1 MVNWGYLASLGYL
14 AVIIAFFEIIR
25 KKFKLNVEIT
35 RKILHILI
43 GFTWVIMDIFWGVS
57 YHQIIMCALFVVINA
72 LSLKFKIF
80 SSIER
85 SNEKNHF
92 GTVYYAVAMLVLSVV
107 SFLYPPIH
115 MPFGMA
121 VMCLSFGDGFAPLSS
136 KIFKKHNL
144 KLTNSK
150 TLAGT
155 IACIVFSFLA
165 LLVFNVCY
173 KLEYSILSLVTIAFA
188 VGVIE
193 LLVGF
198 GLDNFGITFS
208 VALIALFVKLGAF
221 TDTFL
226 ILFLV
231 SSVYVLLIV
240 LSKSLTAPASLLAYV
255 MLFVA
260 SFSAEVS
267 GFLIFVIPFTLIA
280 VISVVR
286 KFILKSRGE
295 KSEKHRRNFLQVLLN
310 GGIATIMLLLFKIFD
325 KNYFFVLACVSLA
338 EAFADSLASDV
349 GTLSKRPPFD
359 IFKMK
364 TVTVEVSGG
373 VSLLGTISALFG
385 ALILAFLSFSRAVD
399 WIAFAFI
406 SVFGFVGTFID
417 SFFGSTA
424 QALYRCKVCGKESDK
439 SFHCGE
445 KSTLIKGA
453 TFVSNNFVNLVSN
466 ALTVAIS
473 AMILIFVIR

>member
-1 MVNWGYLASLGYL
+1 MVYWGYLASLGYL

-25 KKFKLNVEIT
+25 KKFKINVEIT

-85 SNEKNHF
+85 SKEKNHF
-92 GTVYYAVAMLVLSVV
+92 GTVYYALAMLVLAVA
-107 SFLYPPIH
+107 SFLYHPLY

-121 VMCLSFGDGFAPLSS
+121 VMCLSFGDGFAPLVS

-155 IACIVFSFLA
+155 VACILFSFLA

-173 KLEYSILSLVTIAFA
+173 KLEYSILSLVAIAFA
-188 VGVIE
+188 VGLVE
-193 LLVGF
+193 LLIGF

-226 ILFLV
+226 ILFII
-231 SSVYVLLIV
+231 SSAYVLLVV
-240 LSKSLTAPASLLAYV
+240 LSKSLTAPASLLAYI
-255 MLFVA
+255 MLFIA
-260 SFSAEVS
+260 SFSASVA

-280 VISVVR
+280 VVSLLR
-286 KFILKSRGE
+286 KIVLRKRGE
-295 KSEKHRRNFLQVLLN
+295 KSEKHQRNFLQVLLN
-310 GGIATIMLLLFKIFD
+310 GGIATVLLILFKILNKDYLFI
-325 KNYFFVLACVSLA
+325 LACVSLA

-349 GTLSKRPPFD
+349 GTLSKRQPYD
-359 IFKMK
+359 IFRRKA
-364 TVTVEVSGG
+364 VTPDVSGG
-373 VSLLGTISALFG
+373 VSFLGTFSALFG
-385 ALILAFLSFSRAVD
+385 AIVLAFLSLVQRVD

-424 QALYRCKVCGKESDK
+424 QALYHCEICGKESDK
-439 SFHCGE
+439 SIHCGE
-445 KSTLIKGA
+445 KATLIKGA
-453 TFVSNNFVNLVSN
+453 PFVTNNLVNLLSN
-466 ALTVAIS
+466 ALTVCVS
-473 AMILIFVIR
+473 AMILIFVHS